1 MNTARIFAVAA
12 ALLFAVGSIAPA
24 SARITG
30 NGWANGWNNGWRLNG
45 ANSGLSTGDHTLRV
59 IGFEL
64 PSGPPA
70 K

>member
-1 MNTARIFAVAA
+1 MHTARILAVAA

-30 NGWANGWNNGWRLNG
+30 NGWNNGWMNG
-45 ANSGLSTGDHTLRV
+45 ANSGLSTGDHAPRV
-59 IGFEL
+59 TGFEQ
-64 PSGPPA
+64 PSGQPA